1 MVRAYLFIL
10 SLRWSCMD
18 ISNLTLLGTSH
29 IASESVIELR
39 KAFEDSPDIVC
50 LELDKARFISIQ
62 RGDKSRVSWRMIRQI
77 GVVGYLFALVG
88 GFAQKKLASIVG
100 NEPGVEM
107 REAIKLCTERKMHIY
122 LIDQRMDVTL
132 KKLSREFT
140 WREKIRL
147 PYDFLKNVFKKRKI
161 PFDLNKI
168 PEQEIIEELTLEMR
182 NNYPNVYKVLV
193 SDRNVYM
200 ARAIAKLIRANPEKK
215 ILAVVGAGHVRGM
228 TELLR
233 NKFD

>member
-1 MVRAYLFIL
+1 MGCCCFV
-10 SLRWSCMD
+10 D
-18 ISNLTLLGTSH
+18 ISNLNLLGTSH
-29 IASESVIELR
+29 IASESVHELR
-39 KAFEDSPDIVC
+39 LAFEDSPDLVC
-50 LELDKARFISIQ
+50 LELDKGRFMSIQ
-62 RGDKSRVSWRMIRQI
+62 RGDRSRVSIRMIKHI

-107 REAIKLCTERKMHIY
+107 REAIKLCAARKMHVY

-132 KKLSREFT
+132 RKLSREFT
-140 WREKIRL
+140 WKEKVRL
-147 PYDFLKNVFKKRKI
+147 PFDFIRNVFKKRKI

-168 PEQEIIEELTLEMR
+168 PEQEIIEELTLEMK
-182 NNYPNVYKVLV
+182 NNYPNVYRVLV

-200 ARAIAKLIRANPEKK
+200 ARALAKLLKANPDKK
-215 ILAVVGAGHVRGM
+215 ILAVVGAGHVKGM
-228 TELLR
+228 TELLK